1 MQLTSEIVAKANRP
15 VVDSGPT
22 PGFVPMTDGDYE
34 ALADDLLEGRASDGP
49 VWVFAY
55 GSLLWKPAFEVA
67 EERYAIAPGWHRA
80 FRLRLTRWRGT
91 PECPGL
97 MLVLDRGGQCKGM
110 VQRLPEPNG
119 RDALIALLR
128 REVSS
133 PATTNKPRWIAVYV
147 AGMRVQALA
156 FCADRAGLAYTGYQP
171 IETVAGVLATA
182 AGHLGSCAE
191 YLYRTVEGLEQR
203 GIRDHR
209 LWLLQ
214 AMVAQRI
221 LASNQQQ
228 IGSV

>member
-1 MQLTSEIVAKANRP
+1 MQLTSEIVAKANRL

-34 ALADDLLEGRASDGP
+34 ALADDLLVGRASDGP

-67 EERYAIAPGWHRA
+67 EERYAIARGWHRA

-91 PECPGL
+91 PERPGL

-133 PATTNKPRWIAVYV
+133 RATTNRPRWIVV
-147 AGMRVQALA
+147 NVDGALA
-156 FCADRAGLAYTGYQP
+156 FCANRAGPAYTGHQP

-191 YLYRTVEGLEQR
+191 YLHRTVEGLEQR

-221 LASNQQQ
+221 LASKA
-228 IGSV
+228 